1 MKVNFKYGIKTYS
14 GTMDEVTY
22 GSYRKNTICI
32 GRKYVKPRLTDQNA
46 LVGGKMKNLAII
58 YNDVSESYKQELKLY
73 ALLNEVNVPKGKL
86 LPNAY
91 ALWVKMMFKFAD
103 ADAEHIDLTTLTYSD
118 LQTVGDEILSI
129 ASAVENGYMANVP
142 GADKLTANM

>member
-58 YNDVSESYKQELKLY
+58 YNDVSESYRQELKQY

>member
-58 YNDVSESYKQELKLY
+58 YNDVSESYKQELKQY

-129 ASAVENGYMANVP
+129 SSAVENGYMDNVP

>member
-58 YNDVSESYKQELKLY
+58 YNDVSESYKQELKQY

>member
-58 YNDVSESYKQELKLY
+58 YNDVSESYKQELK
-73 ALLNEVNVPKGKL
+73 
-86 LPNAY
+86 
-91 ALWVKMMFKFAD
+91 
-103 ADAEHIDLTTLTYSD
+103 
-118 LQTVGDEILSI
+118 Q
-129 ASAVENGYMANVP
+129 
-142 GADKLTANM
+142 